1 MCVLQTCND
10 KTNFYQPTIV
20 LFSVLIFY
28 FSLFYIFSQR
38 KERKRKKKTAD
49 LVTYGMGLDL
59 VVSVSN
65 PSFSALR
72 LKIITGF

>member
-1 MCVLQTCND
+1 MCILQTCND
-10 KTNFYQPTIV
+10 KTTFYQPRIV

-28 FSLFYIFSQR
+28 FSLFMFYIFSRR
-38 KERKRKKKTAD
+38 KEKKITAD